1 MKRYILLTV
10 LLITV
15 TLSYGQGIA
24 FTTGL
29 SFKQAV
35 AKAKKENKLLFMD
48 CYTSWCVPCA
58 RMAKEIFPL
67 EACGNYFNPRF
78 VSIQVDMQKGE
89 GVELM
94 KRFQVQ
100 SFPTFIIFDGNG
112 NEINRVTGGSPDLDD
127 FLKRVEEAQKPD
139 NSVPMMKQKFFEE
152 PEYELGIKLIKAM
165 MDHGQDPAP
174 VMDEMMKNK
183 WESQRYDRSFFE
195 LFLANTDFRSP
206 RFDRMLLDID
216 RLNKYIG
223 TEQTRRMILDSYRTG
238 MYLVASGREHD
249 YTADDVR
256 KAALITAM
264 LDFPP
269 TEGIAL
275 VPRIALYVIEQD
287 YDRLI
292 DFFDEVVRHVPN
304 NDAFKVILNS
314 MLQMQYT
321 KMNDAQ
327 KARYEAYISNYAKS
341 AIYEA
346 QGLENT
352 LKSMKEQDAAKAKK

>member
-1 MKRYILLTV
+1 MKPRNILFVV
-10 LLITV
+10 LLFSAIICHA
-15 TLSYGQGIA
+15 QGIA

-29 SFKQAV
+29 TFKQAV
-35 AKAKKENKLLFMD
+35 AKAKKENKMLFMD

-58 RMAKEIFPL
+58 KMAKEIFPL
-67 EACGNYFNPRF
+67 KECGDYFNSRF

-94 KRFQVQ
+94 KKFQVQ
-100 SFPTFIIFDGNG
+100 AFPTFIIFDGNG
-112 NEINRVTGGSPDLDD
+112 DEINRITGGSSSLDE

-139 NSVPMMKQKFFEE
+139 NSVPMMKKKFFSE
-152 PEYELGIKLIKAM
+152 PEYELGMKLIKAM

-174 VMDEMMKNK
+174 VIDEMMKNK
-183 WESQRYDRSFFE
+183 WESQRYDRSFFA
-195 LFLANTDFRSP
+195 LVLANTDFRSP
-206 RFDRMLLDID
+206 RFDKIMLDID
-216 RLNKYIG
+216 RLNKHIG

-249 YTADDVR
+249 YTVDDVR

-275 VPRIALYVIEQD
+275 VPRIALHVIEQD
-287 YDRLI
+287 YDKLI
-292 DFFDEVVRHVPN
+292 DFYDEVVRYVPA
-304 NDAFKVILNS
+304 NDAFKVILNGL
-314 MLQMQYT
+314 LQAQYP

-327 KARYEAYISNYAKS
+327 KAKYENYVNSFVKS
-341 AIYEA
+341 ATYEA
-346 QGLENT
+346 QGMENS
-352 LKSMKEQDAAKAKK
+352 LKFMKEQDAKAKK